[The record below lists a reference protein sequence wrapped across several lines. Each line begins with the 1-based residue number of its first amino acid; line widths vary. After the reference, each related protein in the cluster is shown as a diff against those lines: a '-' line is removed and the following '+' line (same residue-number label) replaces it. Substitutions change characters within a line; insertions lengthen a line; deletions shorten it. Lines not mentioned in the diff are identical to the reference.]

1 MKSLTL
7 FAAAAVFTCAVSA
20 QHHGGYEHADHDLGK
35 DDGHDDHDSNHDYDQ
50 SVHDPLIQEQPNVE
64 IQTKPPVVVIETV
77 TRTKPWVIV
86 PDKKTITK
94 TVKYNVP
101 TFHYGYD
108 DDNNHDSSHDRDHSN
123 HDHPED
129 HSRDHGDSRQRQKG
143 HLRQQIH
150 ANSVSPK
157 QRMNGHL
164 AAAAVSSAG
173 RTAISSAA
181 VSPTAVRSAPAA
193 SSKVNQAASP
203 SVARSV
209 ASSVVAPSVNDAN
222 SLPVHSIFITA
233 TAAMAAWLLLL

>member
-35 DDGHDDHDSNHDYDQ
+35 NEGHDDHDQ

-64 IQTKPPVVVIETV
+64 IQTKPPVVVLKTI
-77 TRTKPWVIV
+77 TRTKPWAIV
-86 PDKKTITK
+86 PDQKTITK
-94 TVKYNVP
+94 TVKYNAP
-101 TFHYGYD
+101 TFRYGYD
-108 DDNNHDSSHDRDHSN
+108 HDNNHGSGHDRDHSN

-143 HLRQQIH
+143 RLRQQIH
-150 ANSVSPK
+150 ANFVSPK
-157 QRMNGHL
+157 QGMNGHL

-181 VSPTAVRSAPAA
+181 AAASHTAVRSAPAA

-209 ASSVVAPSVNDAN
+209 ASPSVAPSMNDAN
-222 SLPVHSIFITA
+222 SLPMHSIFITV
-233 TAAMAAWLLLL
+233 TAVMAAWLLLL